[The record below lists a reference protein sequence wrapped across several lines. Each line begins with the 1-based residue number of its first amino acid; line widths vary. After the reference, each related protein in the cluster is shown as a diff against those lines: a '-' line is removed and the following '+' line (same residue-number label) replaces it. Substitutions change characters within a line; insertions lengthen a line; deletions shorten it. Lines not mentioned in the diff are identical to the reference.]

1 MSSQRRHPTL
11 RLRKHGDVTVV
22 RVAADDL
29 SEVNA
34 QAVGE
39 ELFRLVEGKAGC
51 RLELDLAEVG
61 FLTSTALG
69 KFVALHK
76 RVSAG
81 GGRLSL
87 TNVAGRVWEVFAV
100 TRLDQFL
107 DVRRAPAEDG
117 LPLPRAK
124 PLAS

>member
-11 RLRKHGDVTVV
+11 RLRSHGDVTVV

-34 QAVGE
+34 QAVGD
-39 ELFRLVEGKAGC
+39 ELFQLAAQKAGG
-51 RLELDLAEVG
+51 RLELDLADVH

-69 KFVALHK
+69 KFIALHK

-81 GGRLSL
+81 GGRLAL
-87 TNVAGRVWEVFAV
+87 TNVVGRVWEVFAV

-117 LPLPRAK
+117 PTLPRAT

>member
-1 MSSQRRHPTL
+1 MPSQPRRPTL
-11 RLRKHGDVTVV
+11 RLQKHGDVTVV

-29 SEVNA
+29 SEVKA
-34 QAVGE
+34 HAVGE
-39 ELFRLVEGKAGC
+39 ELFRLVEGKAGG

-76 RVSAG
+76 RVRAG
-81 GGRLSL
+81 GGRFSL
-87 TNVAGRVWEVFAV
+87 TNVGGRVWEVFAV
-100 TRLDQFL
+100 TGLDQFL

-117 LPLPRAK
+117 LPLPWAK